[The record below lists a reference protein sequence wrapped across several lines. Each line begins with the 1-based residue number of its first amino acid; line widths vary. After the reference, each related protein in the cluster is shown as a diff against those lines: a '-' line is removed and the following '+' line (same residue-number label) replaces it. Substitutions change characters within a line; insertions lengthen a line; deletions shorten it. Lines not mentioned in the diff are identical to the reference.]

1 MRQNVVPENFSV
13 HPRQELHASIYYSLE
28 MRRLLIS
35 QTYTLEPLKMLCN
48 TNKSNFLFIYLVIT
62 TLTQKIKNSIFIKLH
77 FVYHLRVEIASR
89 KVITLSLHSW
99 SR

>member
-1 MRQNVVPENFSV
+1 MRQNVEPENFSV
-13 HPRQELHASIYYSLE
+13 HPRQGLHASIYYSLE

-48 TNKSNFLFIYLVIT
+48 TNKNNFLFIYLVI

-89 KVITLSLHSW
+89 KVIALSLHSW